1 MKNPL
6 KSLWRGVWL
15 ITISLLC
22 LNNIWFFDHHF
33 GTSFLLCVGVLHI
46 MDSFLDYFGL
56 LQKEDGKWVWKS
68 KRKE

>member
-6 KSLWRGVWL
+6 RSLWRGICL
-15 ITISLLC
+15 ITISLMS
-22 LNNIWFFDHHF
+22 LNNLWLFDPHF

-46 MDSFLDYFGL
+46 MDSFLDHFGL
-56 LQKEDGKWVWKS
+56 LQKEGGRWVWKS

>member
-6 KSLWRGVWL
+6 RSLWRGVCL
-15 ITISLLC
+15 ITIGLLC
-22 LNNIWFFDHHF
+22 LNNVGWFDLHL
-33 GTSFLLCVGVLHI
+33 GTSFLLCVGFLNI

-56 LQKEDGKWVWKS
+56 LQKEDGKWVWKT